1 MKKVILKN
9 GIRIYQEYSNK
20 LPIVAIDIFIKGGSR
35 YEPKG
40 ERGESYLIDSLVMR
54 CIDDS
59 ENVNITTYK
68 EFSVYSIVGR
78 DDDYKKKLAD
88 VYKAMSGEKWYEV
101 FEKEKRLMLEHIK
114 EKDRYDI
121 DSYFESLIFAEQGLG
136 NSVCGEYEDA
146 EKFTLESIEDKRI
159 QNFSGK
165 NIFVIISGNAND
177 EDIVYTCRLFS
188 RFPCGIEKNSG
199 TTVSLCGLN
208 VIDDNSEAVDVKMAI
223 NLEKIPRNEASVFAN
238 VMQKRLSFASVYSN
252 IFTDKR
258 MLIIEYLAH
267 SDSVVKKL
275 ESSIKKIQEVISV
288 TEAEVALQKFK
299 NKILDAGRNPSDFN
313 FEFGWEIALE
323 QRPSLSI
330 EEKMAMIEKLTLEKL
345 NTYRNEFV
353 NYKNINIL
361 LVGGISKTEKSI
373 ISSWW
378 KE

>member
-238 VMQKRLSFASVYSN
+238 VMQERLSFASVYSN

-275 ESSIKKIQEVISV
+275 ESSIKKIQEVISD

-330 EEKMAMIEKLTLEKL
+330 EEKMATIEKLTLEKL

>member
-188 RFPCGIEKNSG
+188 RIPCGIEKNSG

-238 VMQKRLSFASVYSN
+238 VMQERLSFASVYSN

-267 SDSVVKKL
+267 RDSVVKKL
-275 ESSIKKIQEVISV
+275 ESSIKKIQEVISD

-330 EEKMAMIEKLTLEKL
+330 EEKMATIEKLTLEKL

>member
-238 VMQKRLSFASVYSN
+238 VMQERLNFASVYSN

-275 ESSIKKIQEVISV
+275 ESSIKKIQEVISD

-330 EEKMAMIEKLTLEKL
+330 EEKMATIEKLTLEKL